1 MLDANVEKIF
11 SFQAV
16 VPEKKEVRTGALVIR
31 ECEVNFFSNGRIYSE
46 LEELT
51 FNTLNQNMGLGA
63 LDIQFSFVKNITD
76 KAYPLFFTKCF
87 VFLTDK
93 RFRLKPMKVL
103 NTPSYSKINK
113 NGELTIGIRYFFQN
127 EKEISEILSCNEFLV
142 EGFIALENKKNVY
155 GIMCQMVKKEA
166 GWEIVSTYTYK
177 PDYAR
182 NIKNL
187 ID

>member
-1 MLDANVEKIF
+1 M
-11 SFQAV
+11 
-16 VPEKKEVRTGALVIR
+16 
-31 ECEVNFFSNGRIYSE
+31 
-46 LEELT
+46 
-51 FNTLNQNMGLGA
+51 
-63 LDIQFSFVKNITD
+63 
-76 KAYPLFFTKCF
+76 
-87 VFLTDK
+87 FLTDK
-93 RFRLKPMKVL
+93 KFRLRPMKVS

-155 GIMCQMVKKEA
+155 GIMCQMVKKET